1 MAFCSS
7 NLGFQAGLVQATQ
20 LFNSTGLENFSMAS
34 GIIIQSHAAKFLVP
48 ALHKS
53 SNLIATLP
61 GLPASA
67 RAIEATASS
76 PACALIRNYSFF
88 ESPTPPCPSS
98 HLHPLHGSTNQSGHL
113 PCSGCQDWM
122 AVWTWWLQI
131 RGRHSV
137 WPNPSTR
144 NTWLTA
150 AITRAMGHQVVA
162 WAKLA
167 LRNCLALKIFEAGV
181 GACFTVS
188 CYELGQ

>member
-20 LFNSTGLENFSMAS
+20 LFNSTGLEDFSMPS
-34 GIIIQSHAAKFLVP
+34 GIIIQSHPAKSLVP
-48 ALHKS
+48 RLQS

-61 GLPASA
+61 GLPAAA
-67 RAIEATASS
+67 RAIKARASP

-88 ESPTPPCPSS
+88 ESPTPPHPSN

-150 AITRAMGHQVVA
+150 AITCAVSHRLVA
-162 WAKLA
+162 WANLA
-167 LRNCLALKIFEAGV
+167 LCNCLALNIFEAGI
-181 GACFTVS
+181 GACFSVP
-188 CYELGQ
+188 CYELGK